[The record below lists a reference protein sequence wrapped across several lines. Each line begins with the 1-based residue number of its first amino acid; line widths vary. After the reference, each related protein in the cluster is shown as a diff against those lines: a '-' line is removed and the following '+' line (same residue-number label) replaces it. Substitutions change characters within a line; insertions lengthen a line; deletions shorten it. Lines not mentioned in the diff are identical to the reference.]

1 MSIKILVPI
10 ALVAIGAGLYG
21 VSQQYLN
28 SPNDVNDP
36 APNNV
41 ELNLVNVLV
50 LNESIERGQ
59 LLSNELFSIK
69 QISEKRFAASPAKLA
84 PEIPNG
90 AVAKRAIS
98 ADTWLQ
104 QDMFVTPDQNGYI
117 EATVA
122 KDMVPYPIVIGRES
136 IVGGVIDNG
145 TRVDVIALSS
155 QQQNLAIENEVD
167 GFQTVSVSPIL
178 LAVKV
183 LKVENLE
190 SEEVG
195 QEQLSGVV
203 IVLELSRR
211 QVATLSIAKNIAQLE
226 IHKSIG
232 AEHAEQLQANSG
244 DVLPEY
250 RAIVEYRG
258 DSAKIR

>member
-1 MSIKILVPI
+1 MKILVPV
-10 ALVAIGAGLYG
+10 ALIIVGAGLFG
-21 VSQQYLN
+21 ISQQYLSSN
-28 SPNDVNDP
+28 SDDNQQVNE
-36 APNNV
+36 APTIKLV
-41 ELNLVNVLV
+41 DTLIASQDITKGETLNRGHFEISSVPE
-50 LNESIERGQ
+50 NEVAANTTLSI
-59 LLSNELFSIK
+59 
-69 QISEKRFAASPAKLA
+69 P
-84 PEIPNG
+84 PG
-90 AVAKRAIS
+90 AVALSDIAADSTLS
-98 ADTWLQ
+98 ADLI
-104 QDMFVTPDQNGYI
+104 VTPDDSRYI
-117 EATVA
+117 EAMIS
-122 KDMVPYPIVIGRES
+122 DQMVPYPVIIGRES
-136 IVGGVIDNG
+136 IVGGVISHG
-145 TRVDVIALSS
+145 SIVDVIALSS

-183 LKVENLE
+183 LKVENLD

-195 QEQLSGVV
+195 EEQLSGVI
-203 IVLELSRR
+203 IVLELTRR

-232 AEHAEQLQANSG
+232 VEHAEQLQANSG